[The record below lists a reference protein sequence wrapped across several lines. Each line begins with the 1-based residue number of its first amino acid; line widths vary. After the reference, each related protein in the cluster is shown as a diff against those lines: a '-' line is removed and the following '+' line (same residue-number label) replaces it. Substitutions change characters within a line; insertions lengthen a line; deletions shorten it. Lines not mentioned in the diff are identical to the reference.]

1 MRELQPIISREYDSY
16 LLIVSDWL
24 DAVRVEQPRSAVT
37 AAMQSAASFLQSL
50 ACNLV
55 YLYPW
60 SESSGGDPF
69 SWFSGSLQP
78 FQSNQRG
85 TVMLASGLFFP
96 RTDVTSRP
104 TYRVLRG
111 LVSATV
117 PYRSVRLVLQC
128 SHARLE

>member
-60 SESSGGDPF
+60 SESSGAIRSVGFQVHCNPF
-69 SWFSGSLQP
+69 SRISEAL
-78 FQSNQRG
+78 
-85 TVMLASGLFFP
+85 
-96 RTDVTSRP
+96 
-104 TYRVLRG
+104 
-111 LVSATV
+111 
-117 PYRSVRLVLQC
+117 
-128 SHARLE
+128 